1 MEIYKVIFKK
11 KKEKGVFD
19 LNKTGKFE
27 RYVVS
32 DDINDVFKVLKDK
45 EQIKIIEI
53 TQISSGNVFI
63 EE

>member
-1 MEIYKVIFKK
+1 MEIYKVIFEKK
-11 KKEKGVFD
+11 QDKGVFD
-19 LNKTGKFE
+19 LNKAGEFE
-27 RYVVS
+27 RYVIAG
-32 DDINDVFKVLKDK
+32 DINDVFKVLKDK